1 MKRGFW
7 FTVLLIAA
15 LGWWQGGFRGELP
28 EVLLPV
34 EPASAFS
41 PGLSLHSAP
50 IQRDLAWPHGPLS
63 MGEFQLTPM
72 ADFQIEARVLG
83 RRDYRTGVE
92 ARLSPMD
99 LALGWGRM
107 ADPEVLSSIQIS
119 QSGRFYRWRVEQ
131 FPIPRSEIER
141 SSANMHLI
149 PADAEVARA
158 LRTIARDDQVRLA
171 GYLVNVDRDDGWR
184 WRTSL
189 TRDDT
194 GHGACEIVLV
204 TRVQIL

>member
-1 MKRGFW
+1 MKRGIW
-7 FTVLLIAA
+7 FALVLIATLA
-15 LGWWQGGFRGELP
+15 WWQGGLRGNLP
-28 EVLLPV
+28 EIAMPV
-34 EPASAFS
+34 EPAAAFS

-50 IQRDLAWPHGPLS
+50 IQRELDWSHGPLV
-63 MGEFQLTPM
+63 MGEFQLSPL

-92 ARLSPMD
+92 AQLSPMD

-107 ADPEVLSSIQIS
+107 ADPEVLSSIRIS
-119 QSGRFYRWRVEQ
+119 QSGRFYRWRVEE
-131 FPIPRSEIER
+131 FPIPRREIER

-149 PADAEVARA
+149 PVDADVART
-158 LRTIARDDQVRLA
+158 LGRISRDDHVRLA
-171 GYLVNVDRDDGWR
+171 GYLVNVDRADGWR

-204 TRVQIL
+204 TRVERL